1 MAQQQNKPV
10 TGGNKPKPGNA
21 AGGPGGQ
28 SAKDKSRA
36 QSRPVTGK
44 DVAKKAGGAGGVG
57 GAKGG
62 NTPRPG
68 GRPAAPTPRSSRLSP
83 TLMAWSA
90 VGLVIVVVVVLVV
103 VRLSGSTANPA
114 NATFTSVTPAPAAV
128 VHDVTNIPASVYN
141 KVGVNSTGTPVSPPT
156 VLKGQP
162 PLTLNGKSPSM
173 LYYGAEYCPYCAAER
188 WAMTAALSR
197 FGTWSGLKI
206 TASSHTDVF
215 PETHTFSYYG
225 ATYTSPYINFSA
237 IEQFSTVPTASGFAT
252 LQNPTTEEKAVLT
265 KYSSSTYLGAGASSS
280 GGISF
285 PFVDV
290 NNVAL
295 FSGASYSPGILVGNW
310 SQIASGLNDP
320 TNPATQAIVASANY
334 FSASIC
340 ASTKGQP
347 GSVCKSPGVMAAT
360 KALKLS

>member
-1 MAQQQNKPV
+1 MAQQQDKPV

-28 SAKDKSRA
+28 SAKDRSRA

-44 DVAKKAGGAGGVG
+44 DVAKKSGGGG

-68 GRPAAPTPRSSRLSP
+68 GRPAAPTPRSSRISP
-83 TLMAWSA
+83 TLMAWGA
-90 VGLVIVVVVVLVV
+90 VGLVIVVVVVLVA
-103 VRLSGSTANPA
+103 VRLGGGGSTNNA
-114 NATFTSVTPAPAAV
+114 NATFTAVTPAPAGV
-128 VHDVTNIPASVYN
+128 VHDVTNIPMSVYN
-141 KVGVNSTGTPVSPPT
+141 TVGINSTGTPVSPPT

-162 PLTLNGKSPSM
+162 PLTIDGKSPSM

-188 WAMTAALSR
+188 WGMTAALSR
-197 FGTWSGLKI
+197 FGTFTGLKI

-215 PETHTFSYYG
+215 PETHTFSYDG
-225 ATYTSPYINFSA
+225 ATYTSPYIHFFP
-237 IEQFSTVPTASGFAT
+237 IEQFTTTPTASGYT
-252 LQNPTTEEKAVLT
+252 VLENPTDAEKTILT

-295 FSGASYSPGILVGNW
+295 FSGASYSPGILVGDW
-310 SQIASGLNDP
+310 SQIAGGLNDP
-320 TNPATQAIVASANY
+320 SNKATQAIVTTANY
-334 FSASIC
+334 FSAAIC

-347 GSVCKSPGVMAAT
+347 GSVCKSSGVMAAA